1 MSKPASADPTMRHS
15 MPALPYHSNSGPS
28 SPTKSPNSKQRASHQ
43 QQQRQLPWGT
53 GSRGEL
59 LPVLGF
65 HTSGRSSP
73 SWGAAGSSSSPAWQ
87 VYGSPPRSSN
97 STPARSKAG
106 RGPGPGG
113 SASKLDGAGA
123 LSMGPSTGAKLY
135 PGSLRQDLYHAGA
148 SGLNGVLSGPSSGMG
163 GSKQSWA
170 FSSRFDGP
178 PPRTSQLV
186 EVRNSSPGRGRGVPA
201 GAEGT
206 SNMFGYTYQAGVAG
220 IGKRPQQEAQAPSLD
235 SFPELAALEQRF
247 QQRQEQEQ
255 LLQQPFD
262 VQLLG
267 HSGVLL
273 PSGLP
278 ASISDP
284 RSLVP
289 VRIGV
294 SDGECL
300 GTSPDASPVA
310 VALAAAGSPVRP
322 IAVPLPAELTAAAA
336 AAAAGGGG
344 EGAGASG
351 EGGGGEGV
359 LPAKPDPQ
367 ALTWA
372 ERNVWFGADEEMT
385 RLAYKV
391 SQWRGG

>member
-1 MSKPASADPTMRHS
+1 
-15 MPALPYHSNSGPS
+15 
-28 SPTKSPNSKQRASHQ
+28 
-43 QQQRQLPWGT
+43 
-53 GSRGEL
+53 
-59 LPVLGF
+59 
-65 HTSGRSSP
+65 
-73 SWGAAGSSSSPAWQ
+73 
-87 VYGSPPRSSN
+87 
-97 STPARSKAG
+97 
-106 RGPGPGG
+106 
-113 SASKLDGAGA
+113 
-123 LSMGPSTGAKLY
+123 
-135 PGSLRQDLYHAGA
+135 
-148 SGLNGVLSGPSSGMG
+148 
-163 GSKQSWA
+163 
-170 FSSRFDGP
+170 
-178 PPRTSQLV
+178 
-186 EVRNSSPGRGRGVPA
+186 
-201 GAEGT
+201 
-206 SNMFGYTYQAGVAG
+206 MFGYTYQAGVAG
-220 IGKRPQQEAQAPSLD
+220 IVKPPQQEAQAPSLD

-310 VALAAAGSPVRP
+310 VALAAAGSHVRP
-322 IAVPLPAELTAAAA
+322 IAVPLPADLTAAAA

-344 EGAGASG
+344 EGGSG
-351 EGGGGEGV
+351 ESV

-385 RLAYKV
+385 RLAYEV
-391 SQWRGG
+391 SQWMGG